1 MVNFRKL
8 KDTRAFLGKLW
19 VLVKPFWVSEERWA
33 AIGLLAVVV
42 ALNLA
47 IVYLN
52 VKFNNWYGVFYD
64 ALQEKKQAV
73 YFEQLKVF
81 TILAVLY
88 IITAVYRIYL
98 RQMLEIRW
106 RRWLTGQYFGRL
118 VHEPRILSHGA
129 EGLRHR

>member
-64 ALQEKKQAV
+64 ALQKKSRPCTSSSSRSSRSWR
-73 YFEQLKVF
+73 FSTSSRRF
-81 TILAVLY
+81 TASICA
-88 IITAVYRIYL
+88 RCS
-98 RQMLEIRW
+98 RS
-106 RRWLTGQYFGRL
+106 G
-118 VHEPRILSHGA
+118 GA
-129 EGLRHR
+129 GG